1 MDPEASPPKRVTRA
15 RAAAKKAPVDNGIK
29 VATAAAKAKATRTM
43 PAAMTKRK
51 TRADDAADED
61 DNNEDELTAPEP
73 EKPRAT
79 RGRPRKAAMV
89 QAEPEPEV
97 ENEAVV
103 VVPKTRGRSTKV
115 VEEKEVEAA
124 PAVEAPRTR
133 ARGRKVAVADE
144 QAPPVSEAPKRIVR
158 GRQATVTK
166 PTAAPKKSVKFQDTA
181 ELDKEN
187 AIPTTKG
194 KAPVATVTGLRAK
207 PLRKPAAAPRVT
219 RGRARATSESDQA
232 KPKSPLSPKKVTQV
246 AVAKDVS
253 SDDELATMEKTP
265 MKPLMKSPMKP
276 PTNILSSAK
285 RLDFTTSIV
294 ANRAVTAPQDLT
306 SSMMASPARRIPQSP
321 WRGTLGESPKRTGL
335 GEAVRSPF
343 KSSMPPPS
351 STKPS
356 FKASLLQSPAKRP
369 PSPTKISAGGS
380 PTRTVSGNLF
390 NATPKPNTFSIS
402 RFTTPRTLTKS
413 AFRPGRVPF
422 SSVVKPAT
430 ESRLLGKDQAPA
442 DGAHIK
448 PFPGRLSAVLPR
460 HADPTMDEAEV
471 PAGSTTPKSPVDNA
485 EEVEFAL
492 NVLVEESTT
501 MDCGD
506 DVAAMVVEELQSTT
520 PSASPSSYS
529 IGSFGLRP
537 EQEDPFQDS
546 DSEDEL
552 ASASPLYSPS
562 PISALKMSSKDFAML
577 STPKKL
583 SFGEKTPVAKSS
595 AQIGFTPLAKQLD
608 SWMTPVDPQP
618 EIVEEEYEEEPE
630 PVVTPNVEEQ
640 AAEQSPVPTS
650 FFEDEMIVR
659 EEAEIESEHDLM
671 EQVVEAVELAPA
683 EVESENELE
692 DEVIGVLEFAPAE
705 PDSEHGLE
713 DTVMEAI
720 EFAPAELDDEDLA
733 LAAEADELSL
743 IEEENADSN
752 DVVDIVTYAV
762 EDEAVSEA
770 SQEYGDENMVPIDPE
785 LLAFGEQAAPEQHQE
800 PIVEIATNVV
810 PETKVEE
817 EEHESTPLAPRAVQQ
832 YSNPFTPARPTIG
845 RSFHTV
851 CKVPLKAEGA
861 ESPIKPSPR
870 KRPASASRVTAHRT
884 APPPPPTIVCHDE
897 SSTPAKSTNWST
909 SATPTR
915 TPRRDLDNRVL
926 RGAVVYVDVHTSEGA
941 DASAV
946 FVELLNQM
954 GAKCVKSW
962 GWNPNTMSQPRGVIS
977 PETAESAKVGITH
990 VVFKDGGKRTLEK
1003 VRETNGVVLCVGVGW
1018 VLEYV
1023 FPLILLHNT
1032 FTNRYSCERMD
1043 QWLDESPYS
1052 IDTAIVPRGGNRRR
1066 KSMEPRAL
1074 ANMNGTLVSTP
1085 GRAPSKEP
1093 TAPATARPARIGRRE
1108 STQWIRTPRS
1118 AEATTST
1125 QDQDVEMN
1133 DYTMAELSPL
1143 PTTPSAEALSMY
1155 AEHIL
1160 DNEGGVEETPYYSGR
1175 EKEELVMR
1183 TVPAN
1188 KMVVREQDGPSQMG
1202 SEALMQR
1209 LMMARRKSLQWAPK
1223 VGSPLARQ

>member
-15 RAAAKKAPVDNGIK
+15 RAAAKKAPDNGVK

-51 TRADDAADED
+51 TRADEAAND
-61 DNNEDELTAPEP
+61 DNNNEDELTAPEP

-97 ENEAVV
+97 EKEVMV
-103 VVPKTRGRSTKV
+103 VVPKTRGRPKKV
-115 VEEKEVEAA
+115 VEENEIEAA

-144 QAPPVSEAPKRIVR
+144 HAPPVSEAPKKIVR

-207 PLRKPAAAPRVT
+207 PVRKPAAAPRVT

-265 MKPLMKSPMKP
+265 MKPLIKSPMKP
-276 PTNILSSAK
+276 RTNILSSAK

-294 ANRAVTAPQDLT
+294 ANRAVTAPQDFT

-321 WRGTLGESPKRTGL
+321 WRETLGGSPKRTGL

-380 PTRTVSGNLF
+380 PTRTASGNLF

-442 DGAHIK
+442 DGASIK

-485 EEVEFAL
+485 EEVKFSL
-492 NVLVEESTT
+492 NVLVQESTT
-501 MDCGD
+501 MDCAD

-520 PSASPSSYS
+520 PSVSPSSYS

-537 EQEDPFQDS
+537 DKEDPFQDS

-562 PISALKMSSKDFAML
+562 PIGALKMSFKDFAML

-618 EIVEEEYEEEPE
+618 EIVQEEYEEEPE
-630 PVVTPNVEEQ
+630 LVVTPNVEEQ

-659 EEAEIESEHDLM
+659 EEADIESEHDLK
-671 EQVVEAVELAPA
+671 EQVSEAVELTPA
-683 EVESENELE
+683 EVESENEPE
-692 DEVIGVLEFAPAE
+692 DEVIGVLEFAAAE
-705 PDSEHGLE
+705 PEPEHGLE

-743 IEEENADSN
+743 IEEENANSN
-752 DVVDIVTYAV
+752 DVLDLGTYAV

-785 LLAFGEQAAPEQHQE
+785 LLTLGEQVVLEQHQE
-800 PIVEIATNVV
+800 PSVETVSNVV
-810 PETKVEE
+810 PETEVEE
-817 EEHESTPLAPRAVQQ
+817 HHSTSLSRRADLR
-832 YSNPFTPARPTIG
+832 SANPFTPARPTIG

-884 APPPPPTIVCHDE
+884 APPPPTIVCHDE
-897 SSTPAKSTNWST
+897 SSTPVASTNWST

-946 FVELLNQM
+946 FVELLTQM

-962 GWNPNTMSQPRGVIS
+962 GWKPNTMSPPGGVIS

-1018 VLEYV
+1018 VLD
-1023 FPLILLHNT
+1023 
-1032 FTNRYSCERMD
+1032 CERMD

-1085 GRAPSKEP
+1085 GRASSKEP

-1118 AEATTST
+1118 AEAATST

-1160 DNEGGVEETPYYSGR
+1160 DNEGRVEETPYYSGR

-1183 TVPAN
+1183 TMPAN
-1188 KMVVREQDGPSQMG
+1188 KMVVRDQDGPSQMG

>member
-43 PAAMTKRK
+43 PATMTKRK
-51 TRADDAADED
+51 TRADDAANDDD

-89 QAEPEPEV
+89 QAEPEV
-97 ENEAVV
+97 EKEAVV
-103 VVPKTRGRSTKV
+103 VAPKTRGRPKKV
-115 VEEKEVEAA
+115 VEEKEVVEAA
-124 PAVEAPRTR
+124 PTVEVPRTR

-158 GRQATVTK
+158 GRLATVTK

-187 AIPTTKG
+187 AIPTGKG
-194 KAPVATVTGLRAK
+194 KAPVASVTGLRAK
-207 PLRKPAAAPRVT
+207 PVRKPAAAPRVT
-219 RGRARATSESDQA
+219 RGRARATSESDQT

-276 PTNILSSAK
+276 PTNTLSPAK

-294 ANRAVTAPQDLT
+294 ANRVVTAPQDLT

-335 GEAVRSPF
+335 GEPVRSPF

-442 DGAHIK
+442 DGVSIK

-460 HADPTMDEAEV
+460 HADPTMNEAEV
-471 PAGSTTPKSPVDNA
+471 PAGSTTPKSPV
-485 EEVEFAL
+485 EEVEYVPDILA
-492 NVLVEESTT
+492 EESMTT
-501 MDCGD
+501 DSGD
-506 DVAAMVVEELQSTT
+506 DMAAMVVEELQSTT
-520 PSASPSSYS
+520 PSASPSPHS

-537 EQEDPFQDS
+537 EQEDPFEDS

-552 ASASPLYSPS
+552 ASAPPLYSPS

-608 SWMTPVDPQP
+608 NWMTPVDPQL
-618 EIVEEEYEEEPE
+618 EIAEEEYEEEPE

-640 AAEQSPVPTS
+640 AVEKSPVPTS

-659 EEAEIESEHDLM
+659 DEAEMDSEHDLK
-671 EQVVEAVELAPA
+671 EQVMEVLELAPSSA
-683 EVESENELE
+683 ELE
-692 DEVIGVLEFAPAE
+692 SDNEPKEEAVGVLEFAPAE
-705 PDSEHGLE
+705 LESEHDVE

-743 IEEENADSN
+743 IEEENINSN
-752 DVVDIVTYAV
+752 DVADAVTYAV
-762 EDEAVSEA
+762 EDEAASEA

-785 LLAFGEQAAPEQHQE
+785 LLALGEQCGPEEHHE
-800 PIVEIATNVV
+800 PIVETATNDV

-817 EEHESTPLAPRAVQQ
+817 EERQSTPLAPRAAQQ
-832 YSNPFTPARPTIG
+832 SANPFTPARPTIG

-870 KRPASASRVTAHRT
+870 KRPASASRVTAHRI
-884 APPPPPTIVCHDE
+884 PPPPPTIVCHDE
-897 SSTPAKSTNWST
+897 SSTPAKATNWST

-946 FVELLNQM
+946 FVELLGQM

-962 GWNPNTMSQPRGVIS
+962 GWNPSTMSPPGGVIS

-1023 FPLILLHNT
+1023 FPLLLMYNT
-1032 FTNRYSCERMD
+1032 YTNKYSCERMD

-1085 GRAPSKEP
+1085 GRASSKEP
-1093 TAPATARPARIGRRE
+1093 TAPATARPARLGRRE

-1118 AEATTST
+1118 AEAATQN

-1133 DYTMAELSPL
+1133 DYTLAELSPL
-1143 PTTPSAEALSMY
+1143 PTTPSAESLSMY

-1188 KMVVREQDGPSQMG
+1188 KMVVRDQGASAQMG

>member
-79 RGRPRKAAMV
+79 RGRPKKAAMV

-103 VVPKTRGRSTKV
+103 VVTKTRGRPKKV

-124 PAVEAPRTR
+124 PAVDAPRTR
-133 ARGRKVAVADE
+133 ARGRKVGVADE

-380 PTRTVSGNLF
+380 PTPTVSGNLF

-442 DGAHIK
+442 NGASIK

-471 PAGSTTPKSPVDNA
+471 PAGSITPKSPVDNA

-492 NVLVEESTT
+492 NVLVDESTI

-608 SWMTPVDPQP
+608 SWMTPVEPQP
-618 EIVEEEYEEEPE
+618 EIVEEEYEEELE
-630 PVVTPNVEEQ
+630 PVVTLNVEEQ

-659 EEAEIESEHDLM
+659 EEAEIESEHDLK
-671 EQVVEAVELAPA
+671 EQVVEAAELAPA
-683 EVESENELE
+683 EVEFKNELE
-692 DEVIGVLEFAPAE
+692 EAVIGVLEFAPAE
-705 PDSEHGLE
+705 LESEHDLE
-713 DTVMEAI
+713 DRVMEAI

-752 DVVDIVTYAV
+752 DIVDAVAYAV

-785 LLAFGEQAAPEQHQE
+785 LLALGEQAVPEQHQE
-800 PIVEIATNVV
+800 PSVETVSNMVL
-810 PETKVEE
+810 ETEVEVEE
-817 EEHESTPLAPRAVQQ
+817 HHSTPLAPRPVRQSA
-832 YSNPFTPARPTIG
+832 NPFTPARPTIG

-861 ESPIKPSPR
+861 ESPLKPSPR

-962 GWNPNTMSQPRGVIS
+962 GWNPNTMSLPGGVIS

-1018 VLEYV
+1018 VLD
-1023 FPLILLHNT
+1023 
-1032 FTNRYSCERMD
+1032 CERMD

-1085 GRAPSKEP
+1085 GRASSKEP

-1108 STQWIRTPRS
+1108 STQWIRTPRG

-1188 KMVVREQDGPSQMG
+1188 KMVVRQQDGPSQMG

>member
-43 PAAMTKRK
+43 PPAMTKRK
-51 TRADDAADED
+51 TRADDAANDD

-73 EKPRAT
+73 EKPRTT

-89 QAEPEPEV
+89 QAEPEV
-97 ENEAVV
+97 EKETMVV
-103 VVPKTRGRSTKV
+103 APKTRGRPKKV
-115 VEEKEVEAA
+115 VEEKEVVEAA

-133 ARGRKVAVADE
+133 ATRGRKVAVADE

-158 GRQATVTK
+158 GRQTTITK

-187 AIPTTKG
+187 AIPTGNG

-207 PLRKPAAAPRVT
+207 PVRKPAAAPRVT
-219 RGRARATSESDQA
+219 RGRARATSEFDQA

-253 SDDELATMEKTP
+253 SDDELATMVKTP
-265 MKPLMKSPMKP
+265 MKPLMKSPLKP
-276 PTNILSSAK
+276 PTNTLSPAK

-306 SSMMASPARRIPQSP
+306 SSMMASPARRIPQSS
-321 WRGTLGESPKRTGL
+321 WKGTLGESPKRTGL
-335 GEAVRSPF
+335 GDAVRSPF

-442 DGAHIK
+442 DGVGIK

-460 HADPTMDEAEV
+460 HADPIMNEAEV

-485 EEVEFAL
+485 EEVEYVPEILA
-492 NVLVEESTT
+492 EESAT
-501 MDCGD
+501 MDNGEE
-506 DVAAMVVEELQSTT
+506 VAAMVVEELQSTT
-520 PSASPSSYS
+520 PSASPSGYS
-529 IGSFGLRP
+529 IGSFGLRT

-618 EIVEEEYEEEPE
+618 EIEEEVYEEEPE
-630 PVVTPNVEEQ
+630 PVVTQSVEEKPV
-640 AAEQSPVPTS
+640 EQSPVLTS

-659 EEAEIESEHDLM
+659 EEAELESEHDLK
-671 EQVVEAVELAPA
+671 EQVMEVLESASSPA
-683 EVESENELE
+683 ELESENEPKE
-692 DEVIGVLEFAPAE
+692 KIVVGVLEFAPAE
-705 PDSEHGLE
+705 PESEHDLE

-743 IEEENADSN
+743 IEENVDYN
-752 DVVDIVTYAV
+752 DVVDAIAYAV

-785 LLAFGEQAAPEQHQE
+785 LLALGEQGAPEEHQE
-800 PIVEIATNVV
+800 PIVETVTCAV
-810 PETKVEE
+810 PETEAEVEE
-817 EEHESTPLAPRAVQQ
+817 HHSTPIAPRAVRK
-832 YSNPFTPARPTIG
+832 SANPFTPARPTIG

-884 APPPPPTIVCHDE
+884 APPPPTIVCHDE
-897 SSTPAKSTNWST
+897 SSTPAKATNWST

-954 GAKCVKSW
+954 GAKCVRSW
-962 GWNPNTMSQPRGVIS
+962 GWNPNTMTPPGGVIS

-1018 VLEYV
+1018 VLD
-1023 FPLILLHNT
+1023 
-1032 FTNRYSCERMD
+1032 CERMD
-1043 QWLDESPYS
+1043 QWLDESSYS
-1052 IDTAIVPRGGNRRR
+1052 IDTAVVPRGGNRRR

-1085 GRAPSKEP
+1085 GRASSKEP

-1118 AEATTST
+1118 AESATQN
-1125 QDQDVEMN
+1125 QDQDVEMT
-1133 DYTMAELSPL
+1133 DYTLAELSPL
-1143 PTTPSAEALSMY
+1143 PMTPSAESLSMY

-1160 DNEGGVEETPYYSGR
+1160 DNEGGVEETPYYNGR

-1188 KMVVREQDGPSQMG
+1188 KMVVRDQGATTQMG

>member
-43 PAAMTKRK
+43 PATMTKRK
-51 TRADDAADED
+51 TRADDAANDD

-89 QAEPEPEV
+89 QAEPEV
-97 ENEAVV
+97 EKEAVV
-103 VVPKTRGRSTKV
+103 VVPKTRGRPKKV
-115 VEEKEVEAA
+115 VEEKEVVEAA
-124 PAVEAPRTR
+124 PTVEVPITR
-133 ARGRKVAVADE
+133 ARGRKVAVANE

-158 GRQATVTK
+158 GRLATVTK

-187 AIPTTKG
+187 AIPTAKG

-207 PLRKPAAAPRVT
+207 PVRKPAAAPRVT
-219 RGRARATSESDQA
+219 RGRARATSESDRT

-276 PTNILSSAK
+276 PTNTLSPAK

-294 ANRAVTAPQDLT
+294 ANRVVTAPQDLT
-306 SSMMASPARRIPQSP
+306 ASMMTSPARRIPQSP

-335 GEAVRSPF
+335 GEPVRSPF

-442 DGAHIK
+442 DGVSIK

-471 PAGSTTPKSPVDNA
+471 PAGSTTPKSPV
-485 EEVEFAL
+485 EEVEYVPDILA
-492 NVLVEESTT
+492 EENTT
-501 MDCGD
+501 TDSVD
-506 DVAAMVVEELQSTT
+506 DMAAMVVEELQSTT
-520 PSASPSSYS
+520 PSASPSAYS

-537 EQEDPFQDS
+537 EQEDPFEDS

-595 AQIGFTPLAKQLD
+595 VQIGFTPLAKQLD
-608 SWMTPVDPQP
+608 NWMTPVDPQP
-618 EIVEEEYEEEPE
+618 EIAEEEYEEEPE
-630 PVVTPNVEEQ
+630 PVVTPNAEEQ
-640 AAEQSPVPTS
+640 AVEQSPVPTS
-650 FFEDEMIVR
+650 FFEDEMIAR
-659 EEAEIESEHDLM
+659 DEAEMESEHDLK
-671 EQVVEAVELAPA
+671 EQVMEVLELASSPAELESDNELKEEAVA
-683 EVESENELE
+683 VF
-692 DEVIGVLEFAPAE
+692 EFAPAE
-705 PDSEHGLE
+705 LESEQDVE

-743 IEEENADSN
+743 IEEENINSN
-752 DVVDIVTYAV
+752 DAVDVVTYAV
-762 EDEAVSEA
+762 EDEAASEA

-785 LLAFGEQAAPEQHQE
+785 LLALGEQCCPEEHHE
-800 PIVEIATNVV
+800 PIVESPTNDV

-817 EEHESTPLAPRAVQQ
+817 EERQSTPLAPRAVHQ
-832 YSNPFTPARPTIG
+832 SANPFTPARPTIG

-870 KRPASASRVTAHRT
+870 KRPASASRVTAHRI
-884 APPPPPTIVCHDE
+884 PPPPPTIGGHDE
-897 SSTPAKSTNWST
+897 SSTPAKATNWST

-915 TPRRDLDNRVL
+915 TPRRDLDTRVL

-946 FVELLNQM
+946 FVELLGQM

-962 GWNPNTMSQPRGVIS
+962 GWNPSTMSPPGGVIS

-1018 VLEYV
+1018 VLD
-1023 FPLILLHNT
+1023 
-1032 FTNRYSCERMD
+1032 CERMD

-1052 IDTAIVPRGGNRRR
+1052 IDTAVVPRGGNRRR

-1085 GRAPSKEP
+1085 GRASSKEP

-1118 AEATTST
+1118 AEAATQN

-1133 DYTMAELSPL
+1133 DYTLAELSPL
-1143 PTTPSAEALSMY
+1143 PTTPSAESLSMY

-1188 KMVVREQDGPSQMG
+1188 KMVVRDQGAPAQMG

>member
-15 RAAAKKAPVDNGIK
+15 RAAAKKVPVDNGIK

-43 PAAMTKRK
+43 PPAMTKRK
-51 TRADDAADED
+51 TRADDAVNDD

-73 EKPRAT
+73 EKARAT

-89 QAEPEPEV
+89 QAEPEV
-97 ENEAVV
+97 EKEAVV
-103 VVPKTRGRSTKV
+103 VAPKTRGRPKKV
-115 VEEKEVEAA
+115 VEEKDVVEGA

-158 GRQATVTK
+158 GRQTTITK
-166 PTAAPKKSVKFQDTA
+166 PSAAPKKSVKFQDTA

-187 AIPTTKG
+187 AIPTGKG
-194 KAPVATVTGLRAK
+194 KAPAATVTGLRAK
-207 PLRKPAAAPRVT
+207 PVRKPAAAPRVT

-232 KPKSPLSPKKVTQV
+232 KQKSPLSPKKVTQV

-265 MKPLMKSPMKP
+265 MKPLMKSPLKP
-276 PTNILSSAK
+276 PTNTLSPAK

-321 WRGTLGESPKRTGL
+321 WKGTLGESPKRTGL
-335 GEAVRSPF
+335 GDAVRSPF
-343 KSSMPPPS
+343 KTSMPPPS

-430 ESRLLGKDQAPA
+430 ESRLLGRDQASA
-442 DGAHIK
+442 NGVSIK

-460 HADPTMDEAEV
+460 HADPTMTEDEV
-471 PAGSTTPKSPVDNA
+471 PAGSTTPKSPIDNA
-485 EEVEFAL
+485 EEVEYAPEIL
-492 NVLVEESTT
+492 AEENTT
-501 MDCGD
+501 MEGGE
-506 DVAAMVVEELQSTT
+506 DVAAIVMEELQSTT
-520 PSASPSSYS
+520 PSASPSAYS

-618 EIVEEEYEEEPE
+618 EIEEEVYEEEPE
-630 PVVTPNVEEQ
+630 PVVTPNVEKPV
-640 AAEQSPVPTS
+640 EQSPVPTS

-659 EEAEIESEHDLM
+659 EETELESEHDPK
-671 EQVVEAVELAPA
+671 EQVMEDLELESSPA
-683 EVESENELE
+683 ELQSENDPKEE
-692 DEVIGVLEFAPAE
+692 AMGVL
-705 PDSEHGLE
+705 
-713 DTVMEAI
+713 

-743 IEEENADSN
+743 IEEETVDSN
-752 DVVDIVTYAV
+752 DVVDTVACAV
-762 EDEAVSEA
+762 EDETVSEA
-770 SQEYGDENMVPIDPE
+770 SQDYGDENMLPIDPE
-785 LLAFGEQAAPEQHQE
+785 LLALGEKDAPEEHQE
-800 PIVEIATNVV
+800 PSVETVTKAV
-810 PETKVEE
+810 PETEIEVEE
-817 EEHESTPLAPRAVQQ
+817 HHSTPIAPRTVRQTA
-832 YSNPFTPARPTIG
+832 NPFTPARPTIG

-884 APPPPPTIVCHDE
+884 PPPPPTVVCHDE
-897 SSTPAKSTNWST
+897 STPAKATNWST

-926 RGAVVYVDVHTSEGA
+926 KGAVVYVDVHTSEGA

-962 GWNPNTMSQPRGVIS
+962 GWNPNIMSPPGGVIS

-1003 VRETNGVVLCVGVGW
+1003 VREANGVVLCVGVGW

-1023 FPLILLHNT
+1023 FPL
-1032 FTNRYSCERMD
+1032 F
-1043 QWLDESPYS
+1043 
-1052 IDTAIVPRGGNRRR
+1052 
-1066 KSMEPRAL
+1066 
-1074 ANMNGTLVSTP
+1074 
-1085 GRAPSKEP
+1085 
-1093 TAPATARPARIGRRE
+1093 
-1108 STQWIRTPRS
+1108 
-1118 AEATTST
+1118 
-1125 QDQDVEMN
+1125 
-1133 DYTMAELSPL
+1133 
-1143 PTTPSAEALSMY
+1143 
-1155 AEHIL
+1155 
-1160 DNEGGVEETPYYSGR
+1160 
-1175 EKEELVMR
+1175 
-1183 TVPAN
+1183 
-1188 KMVVREQDGPSQMG
+1188 
-1202 SEALMQR
+1202 
-1209 LMMARRKSLQWAPK
+1209 
-1223 VGSPLARQ
+1223 

>member
-43 PAAMTKRK
+43 PATMTKRK
-51 TRADDAADED
+51 TRADDAANDD

-89 QAEPEPEV
+89 QAEPEV
-97 ENEAVV
+97 EKEAAV
-103 VVPKTRGRSTKV
+103 VVPKTRGRPKKV
-115 VEEKEVEAA
+115 VEEKEVVEAA
-124 PAVEAPRTR
+124 PTVEVPITR
-133 ARGRKVAVADE
+133 ARGRKVAVANE

-158 GRQATVTK
+158 GRLATVTK

-187 AIPTTKG
+187 AIPTAKG

-207 PLRKPAAAPRVT
+207 PVRKPAAAPRVT
-219 RGRARATSESDQA
+219 RGRARATSESDQT

-276 PTNILSSAK
+276 PTNTLSPAK

-294 ANRAVTAPQDLT
+294 ANRVVTAPQDLT
-306 SSMMASPARRIPQSP
+306 ASMMASPARRIPQSP

-335 GEAVRSPF
+335 GEPVRSPF

-442 DGAHIK
+442 DGVSIK

-471 PAGSTTPKSPVDNA
+471 PAGSTTPKSPV
-485 EEVEFAL
+485 EEVEYVSDILA
-492 NVLVEESTT
+492 EENTT
-501 MDCGD
+501 TDSVD
-506 DVAAMVVEELQSTT
+506 DMAAMVVEELQSTT
-520 PSASPSSYS
+520 PSASPSAYS

-537 EQEDPFQDS
+537 EQEDPFEDS

-595 AQIGFTPLAKQLD
+595 VQIGFTPLAKQLD
-608 SWMTPVDPQP
+608 NWMTPVDSQP
-618 EIVEEEYEEEPE
+618 EIAEEEYEEEPE

-640 AAEQSPVPTS
+640 AVEQSPVPTS

-659 EEAEIESEHDLM
+659 DEAEMESEHDLK
-671 EQVVEAVELAPA
+671 EQVMEVLELASSPAELESDNEPKEEAV
-683 EVESENELE
+683 
-692 DEVIGVLEFAPAE
+692 GVLEFAPAE
-705 PDSEHGLE
+705 LESEHDVE

-743 IEEENADSN
+743 IEEENINLN
-752 DVVDIVTYAV
+752 DVADVVTYAV
-762 EDEAVSEA
+762 EDEAASEA

-785 LLAFGEQAAPEQHQE
+785 LLALGEQCGPEEHHE
-800 PIVEIATNVV
+800 PIVETTTNDV
-810 PETKVEE
+810 PETKIEE
-817 EEHESTPLAPRAVQQ
+817 EERQSTPLAPRAVQQ
-832 YSNPFTPARPTIG
+832 SANPFTPARPTIG

-870 KRPASASRVTAHRT
+870 KRPASASRVTAHRI
-884 APPPPPTIVCHDE
+884 PPPPPTIVCHDE
-897 SSTPAKSTNWST
+897 SSTPAKATNWST

-915 TPRRDLDNRVL
+915 TPRRDLDTRVL

-946 FVELLNQM
+946 FVELLGQM

-962 GWNPNTMSQPRGVIS
+962 GWNPSTMSPPGGVIS

-1018 VLEYV
+1018 VLD
-1023 FPLILLHNT
+1023 
-1032 FTNRYSCERMD
+1032 CERMD

-1052 IDTAIVPRGGNRRR
+1052 IDTAVVPRGGNRRR

-1085 GRAPSKEP
+1085 GRASSKEP

-1118 AEATTST
+1118 AEAATQN

-1133 DYTMAELSPL
+1133 DYTLAELSPL
-1143 PTTPSAEALSMY
+1143 PTTPSAESLSMY

-1188 KMVVREQDGPSQMG
+1188 KMVVRDQGAPAQMG

>member
-43 PAAMTKRK
+43 PATMTKRK
-51 TRADDAADED
+51 TRADDAAND
-61 DNNEDELTAPEP
+61 DDDTVDELTAPEP

-89 QAEPEPEV
+89 QAEPEVEKEV
-97 ENEAVV
+97 TVAA
-103 VVPKTRGRSTKV
+103 PKTRGRLKKV
-115 VEEKEVEAA
+115 IGEKEVEAT
-124 PAVEAPRTR
+124 PVVEAPRTR
-133 ARGRKVAVADE
+133 ARGRKVAVPDE
-144 QAPPVSEAPKRIVR
+144 QAPVSEAPKRIVR
-158 GRQATVTK
+158 GRQAAVTK
-166 PTAAPKKSVKFQDTA
+166 PAAAPKKSVKFQDTA

-194 KAPVATVTGLRAK
+194 KAPATTVTGLRAK
-207 PLRKPAAAPRVT
+207 PVRKPAAAPRVT
-219 RGRARATSESDQA
+219 RGRARATSESDPA
-232 KPKSPLSPKKVTQV
+232 KQKSPLSPKKVTQV

-265 MKPLMKSPMKP
+265 MKPLMKSPLKP
-276 PTNILSSAK
+276 PTNTLSPAK

-335 GEAVRSPF
+335 GEPVRSPF
-343 KSSMPPPS
+343 KTSMPPPS

-390 NATPKPNTFSIS
+390 NSTPKPNTFSIS

-430 ESRLLGKDQAPA
+430 ESKILGKDQAPA
-442 DGAHIK
+442 NGASIK

-460 HADPTMDEAEV
+460 HADPTMTEAEE

-485 EEVEFAL
+485 EEIEYSPEDLAQ
-492 NVLVEESTT
+492 EGMTS
-501 MDCGD
+501 GD
-506 DVAAMVVEELQSTT
+506 DVAAMVVAELQSTT
-520 PSASPSSYS
+520 PTASPSSYS

-537 EQEDPFQDS
+537 EQENPFEDS

-608 SWMTPVDPQP
+608 SWMTPAEQEP
-618 EIVEEEYEEEPE
+618 EIAETVYEEEPE
-630 PVVTPNVEEQ
+630 IVETVYEEEPEQAVVPNVEEQ

-650 FFEDEMIVR
+650 FFEDEMIAR
-659 EEAEIESEHDLM
+659 EEAELESEHDLKEEVM
-671 EQVVEAVELAPA
+671 EALEVTPTELQLENEPNEEAV
-683 EVESENELE
+683 
-692 DEVIGVLEFAPAE
+692 GVLEFAPAE
-705 PDSEHGLE
+705 LEPEHGLE

-752 DVVDIVTYAV
+752 DAVDAVAYPV

-785 LLAFGEQAAPEQHQE
+785 LLAIGEHAPQKEHQE
-800 PIVEIATNVV
+800 PTAEPAATAV
-810 PETKVEE
+810 PETQNEVEE
-817 EEHESTPLAPRAVQQ
+817 PQPTPVVPRAMRKTT
-832 YSNPFTPARPTIG
+832 SPFTPARPTIG

-870 KRPASASRVTAHRT
+870 KRPASVSRVTAHRT
-884 APPPPPTIVCHDE
+884 PPPPPTTVCHDE
-897 SSTPAKSTNWST
+897 SSTPAKATNWST

-915 TPRRDLDNRVL
+915 TPRRDLDNKIL

-946 FVELLNQM
+946 FVELLGQM

-962 GWNPNTMSQPRGVIS
+962 GWNPNTMSPPGGVIS

-1018 VLEYV
+1018 VLD
-1023 FPLILLHNT
+1023 
-1032 FTNRYSCERMD
+1032 CERMD

-1085 GRAPSKEP
+1085 GRSSSKEP
-1093 TAPATARPARIGRRE
+1093 TVPQTARPARIGRRE

-1118 AEATTST
+1118 AEAALST

-1133 DYTMAELSPL
+1133 DYTLAELSPL

-1188 KMVVREQDGPSQMG
+1188 KMVIRDQGAPSQMG

-1223 VGSPLARQ
+1223 VGSPLARD

>member
-15 RAAAKKAPVDNGIK
+15 RAAAKKVPVDNGIK

-51 TRADDAADED
+51 TRADDAVNDD

-73 EKPRAT
+73 EKQRAT

-89 QAEPEPEV
+89 QAEPEMEK
-97 ENEAVV
+97 EAVV
-103 VVPKTRGRSTKV
+103 VAPKTRGRPKKV
-115 VEEKEVEAA
+115 VEEKEAEAT
-124 PAVEAPRTR
+124 PVLEAPRTR

-144 QAPPVSEAPKRIVR
+144 PAPPVSEAPKRIVR
-158 GRQATVTK
+158 GRQAAVTK
-166 PTAAPKKSVKFQDTA
+166 PSAAPKKSVKFQDTA

-194 KAPVATVTGLRAK
+194 KTPVATVTGLRAK
-207 PLRKPAAAPRVT
+207 PVRKPAAAPRVT
-219 RGRARATSESDQA
+219 RGRARATSESDQT

-246 AVAKDVS
+246 AVAKDAS

-265 MKPLMKSPMKP
+265 MKPLMKSPLKP
-276 PTNILSSAK
+276 PTNTLSPAK

-343 KSSMPPPS
+343 KSSMLPPS
-351 STKPS
+351 TTKPS

-422 SSVVKPAT
+422 SSAVKPVT
-430 ESRLLGKDQAPA
+430 ESRILEKGQAPA
-442 DGAHIK
+442 NGASIK

-460 HADPTMDEAEV
+460 HADPTMTEPEV
-471 PAGSTTPKSPVDNA
+471 PTGPTTPKSPVNN
-485 EEVEFAL
+485 VEDVEYTPD
-492 NVLVEESTT
+492 VLTKESST

-506 DVAAMVVEELQSTT
+506 GVTIIVVEEPQSTT
-520 PSASPSSYS
+520 PIASPSVYS

-552 ASASPLYSPS
+552 ASGSPLYSPS

-583 SFGEKTPVAKSS
+583 SFGEKTPVAKTSS
-595 AQIGFTPLAKQLD
+595 QIGFTPLAKQLD
-608 SWMTPVDPQP
+608 SWMTPVEPQP
-618 EIVEEEYEEEPE
+618 EIAEEAYEEELE
-630 PVVTPNVEEQ
+630 LVVTPNVEEQ
-640 AAEQSPVPTS
+640 VVEQSPMPTS

-659 EEAEIESEHDLM
+659 EEAELEPEQDLKEQAMEVLESASPLGE
-671 EQVVEAVELAPA
+671 P
-683 EVESENELE
+683 ESENEPGI
-692 DEVIGVLEFAPAE
+692 EVVGVLEFAPPE
-705 PDSEHGLE
+705 LESEHHLE
-713 DTVMEAI
+713 DTVIDAI

-752 DVVDIVTYAV
+752 EAVDVVTCII
-762 EDEAVSEA
+762 EDEAISEA
-770 SQEYGDENMVPIDPE
+770 SQEYGDENIVPIDPE
-785 LLAFGEQAAPEQHQE
+785 LLALGEQVALENYHEPNVESATNDASEAEVEVDEQH
-800 PIVEIATNVV
+800 
-810 PETKVEE
+810 
-817 EEHESTPLAPRAVQQ
+817 STPLAPRAVHQ
-832 YSNPFTPARPTIG
+832 SGNPFTPARPAIG

-884 APPPPPTIVCHDE
+884 PPPPPTIACHDE
-897 SSTPAKSTNWST
+897 SSTPSKATNWST

-915 TPRRDLDNRVL
+915 TPRRDLDNKIL

-946 FVELLNQM
+946 FVELLGQM

-962 GWNPNTMSQPRGVIS
+962 GWNPNSISPPGGVIN
-977 PETAESAKVGITH
+977 PETAESAKIGITH

-1023 FPLILLHNT
+1023 FPLYFRHNI
-1032 FTNRYSCERMD
+1032 Y
-1043 QWLDESPYS
+1043 
-1052 IDTAIVPRGGNRRR
+1052 
-1066 KSMEPRAL
+1066 
-1074 ANMNGTLVSTP
+1074 
-1085 GRAPSKEP
+1085 
-1093 TAPATARPARIGRRE
+1093 
-1108 STQWIRTPRS
+1108 
-1118 AEATTST
+1118 
-1125 QDQDVEMN
+1125 
-1133 DYTMAELSPL
+1133 
-1143 PTTPSAEALSMY
+1143 
-1155 AEHIL
+1155 
-1160 DNEGGVEETPYYSGR
+1160 
-1175 EKEELVMR
+1175 
-1183 TVPAN
+1183 
-1188 KMVVREQDGPSQMG
+1188 
-1202 SEALMQR
+1202 
-1209 LMMARRKSLQWAPK
+1209 
-1223 VGSPLARQ
+1223 

>member
-15 RAAAKKAPVDNGIK
+15 RAAAKKAPADNGIK

-51 TRADDAADED
+51 TRADEAAND
-61 DNNEDELTAPEP
+61 DDDDNEDELTAPEP

-89 QAEPEPEV
+89 QAEPEV
-97 ENEAVV
+97 EKEAVV
-103 VVPKTRGRSTKV
+103 VAPKTRGRPKKV

-124 PAVEAPRTR
+124 PAVEAPRTTR
-133 ARGRKVAVADE
+133 ARGRKVAVTEE

-158 GRQATVTK
+158 GRPATVTK

-207 PLRKPAAAPRVT
+207 PVRKPAAAPRLT

-294 ANRAVTAPQDLT
+294 ANRAVTAPQDFT

-321 WRGTLGESPKRTGL
+321 WKGTLGESPKRTGL

-430 ESRLLGKDQAPA
+430 ESRLLGKDQAPS
-442 DGAHIK
+442 DGASIK

-485 EEVEFAL
+485 EEVEFAPD
-492 NVLVEESTT
+492 VLVEESET
-501 MDCGD
+501 MDFDD

-552 ASASPLYSPS
+552 ASASALYSPS
-562 PISALKMSSKDFAML
+562 PISALKMSSKNFAML

-618 EIVEEEYEEEPE
+618 EIVEEEYNEEPE
-630 PVVTPNVEEQ
+630 PVVTPSVEEQ
-640 AAEQSPVPTS
+640 AAEPSPVPTS

-659 EEAEIESEHDLM
+659 EEAEIESEHDPK
-671 EQVVEAVELAPA
+671 EQVMEAVELATA

-692 DEVIGVLEFAPAE
+692 EEVVGVLKFAPTE
-705 PDSEHGLE
+705 PESEHGLE

-743 IEEENADSN
+743 IEEENVASN
-752 DVVDIVTYAV
+752 DVVDAVAYAV

-785 LLAFGEQAAPEQHQE
+785 LLALGEQAAPEQHQE
-800 PIVEIATNVV
+800 PIVETVTSVV
-810 PETKVEE
+810 PETEVEVEE
-817 EEHESTPLAPRAVQQ
+817 HQSTPLAPRAVQQ
-832 YSNPFTPARPTIG
+832 SANPFTPARPAIG

-861 ESPIKPSPR
+861 ESPIKASTR

-884 APPPPPTIVCHDE
+884 APRPPPPTIVCHDE

-962 GWNPNTMSQPRGVIS
+962 GWNPNTVSPPGGVIS

-1018 VLEYV
+1018 VLD
-1023 FPLILLHNT
+1023 
-1032 FTNRYSCERMD
+1032 CERMD

-1085 GRAPSKEP
+1085 GRASSKEP

-1118 AEATTST
+1118 AEAATST

-1155 AEHIL
+1155 AQHIL

-1188 KMVVREQDGPSQMG
+1188 KMAVREQDGPSQMG

>member
-1 MDPEASPPKRVTRA
+1 MMDPEASPPKRVTRA
-15 RAAAKKAPVDNGIK
+15 RAAAKKVPLDNGIK

-43 PAAMTKRK
+43 PPAMTKRK
-51 TRADDAADED
+51 TRADDVANED

-73 EKPRAT
+73 EKPRTT

-89 QAEPEPEV
+89 QPEPEV
-97 ENEAVV
+97 EKEPVV
-103 VVPKTRGRSTKV
+103 APKTRGRPKKV
-115 VEEKEVEAA
+115 VEEKEVEAE
-124 PAVEAPRTR
+124 PVVEAPRTR

-144 QAPPVSEAPKRIVR
+144 QAPPASEAPKRIVR

-166 PTAAPKKSVKFQDTA
+166 PAAVPKKTVKFQDTA

-187 AIPTTKG
+187 VIPTAKG
-194 KAPVATVTGLRAK
+194 KAPAATVTGLRAK
-207 PLRKPAAAPRVT
+207 PVRKPAAAPRVT

-232 KPKSPLSPKKVTQV
+232 KPKSPLSPKKATQI
-246 AVAKDVS
+246 AVAKDLS

-276 PTNILSSAK
+276 PTNTLSPAK

-294 ANRAVTAPQDLT
+294 ANRAVTAPQDLS

-335 GEAVRSPF
+335 GDAVRSPF
-343 KSSMPPPS
+343 KFSMAPPS

-442 DGAHIK
+442 EGVSIK

-460 HADPTMDEAEV
+460 HADPTMTESDT
-471 PAGSTTPKSPVDNA
+471 PAGSTTPEGPSDNA
-485 EEVEFAL
+485 EEAQYFPDT
-492 NVLVEESTT
+492 LVEESTT

-506 DVAAMVVEELQSTT
+506 EVAAMVVEELQSTT
-520 PSASPSSYS
+520 PTASPSTYS

-537 EQEDPFQDS
+537 EQENPFEDS

-552 ASASPLYSPS
+552 ASASPIYSPS

-608 SWMTPVDPQP
+608 SWMAPVDPQP
-618 EIVEEEYEEEPE
+618 EIAEEEYEEEPEPE

-640 AAEQSPVPTS
+640 AAEQATEQSPVPTS
-650 FFEDEMIVR
+650 FFEDEMIAR
-659 EEAEIESEHDLM
+659 DEAELESEHDLK
-671 EQVVEAVELAPA
+671 EQVMEVLESASVPA
-683 EVESENELE
+683 EPESENDATEE
-692 DEVIGVLEFAPAE
+692 AVGVLEFAPAAE
-705 PDSEHGLE
+705 VESEHDME
-713 DTVMEAI
+713 DMAMEAI

-743 IEEENADSN
+743 IEDNAASN
-752 DVVDIVTYAV
+752 DVVDAVAYAA
-762 EDEAVSEA
+762 EDEGVSEA

-785 LLAFGEQAAPEQHQE
+785 LLALGEQAAPEEHHE
-800 PIVEIATNVV
+800 PAVETTTHAV
-810 PETKVEE
+810 PEAEVEVEE
-817 EEHESTPLAPRAVQQ
+817 HQATPLAPRAIQQ
-832 YSNPFTPARPTIG
+832 SANPFTPARPAIG

-861 ESPIKPSPR
+861 ESPIKVSPR

-884 APPPPPTIVCHDE
+884 APPPPTIVCHDE
-897 SSTPAKSTNWST
+897 SSTPAKATNWST

-915 TPRRDLDNRVL
+915 TPRRDLDNKIL

-946 FVELLNQM
+946 FVELLGQM

-962 GWNPNTMSQPRGVIS
+962 GWNPNTMSPPGGVIS

-1018 VLEYV
+1018 VLD
-1023 FPLILLHNT
+1023 
-1032 FTNRYSCERMD
+1032 CERMD

-1052 IDTAIVPRGGNRRR
+1052 IDTAVVPRGGNRRR

-1085 GRAPSKEP
+1085 GRASSKEP
-1093 TAPATARPARIGRRE
+1093 TAPATARPARIGRRD

-1118 AEATTST
+1118 AEAATKN
-1125 QDQDVEMN
+1125 QDEDVEMN
-1133 DYTMAELSPL
+1133 DYDMGELSPL

-1160 DNEGGVEETPYYSGR
+1160 DNDGGVEETPYYSGR

-1188 KMVVREQDGPSQMG
+1188 KMVVREQGPTSQMG

>member
-29 VATAAAKAKATRTM
+29 VATAAAKAKATPRETDGDERT
-43 PAAMTKRK
+43 TKESCNG
-51 TRADDAADED
+51 AGGAGGGEGGCGGGA
-61 DNNEDELTAPEP
+61 EDE
-73 EKPRAT
+73 
-79 RGRPRKAAMV
+79 GRPK
-89 QAEPEPEV
+89 
-97 ENEAVV
+97 
-103 VVPKTRGRSTKV
+103 KV
-115 VEEKEVEAA
+115 VEEKDVVEAA

-158 GRQATVTK
+158 GRQTTITK
-166 PTAAPKKSVKFQDTA
+166 PAAAPKKSVKFQDTA

-187 AIPTTKG
+187 AIPTGKG

-207 PLRKPAAAPRVT
+207 PVRKPAAAPRVT

-232 KPKSPLSPKKVTQV
+232 KQKSPLSPKKVTQV

-265 MKPLMKSPMKP
+265 MKPLMKSPLKP
-276 PTNILSSAK
+276 PTNTLSSAK

-294 ANRAVTAPQDLT
+294 ANRAVTASQDLT

-321 WRGTLGESPKRTGL
+321 WKGTLGESPKRTGL
-335 GEAVRSPF
+335 GDAVRSPF

-356 FKASLLQSPAKRP
+356 FNASLLQSPAKRP

-430 ESRLLGKDQAPA
+430 ESRLLGRDQASA
-442 DGAHIK
+442 DGVSIK

-460 HADPTMDEAEV
+460 HADPTMTEDGV
-471 PAGSTTPKSPVDNA
+471 PAGSTSPKSPINA
-485 EEVEFAL
+485 EEVEYAPEIL
-492 NVLVEESTT
+492 AEESTA
-501 MDCGD
+501 MEGGE
-506 DVAAMVVEELQSTT
+506 DVAAIVVEELQSTT
-520 PSASPSSYS
+520 PSASPSASS

-552 ASASPLYSPS
+552 ACASPLYSPS

-618 EIVEEEYEEEPE
+618 EIEEEVYDEEPE
-630 PVVTPNVEEQ
+630 PVVTPNVEEKPV
-640 AAEQSPVPTS
+640 EQSPVPTS

-659 EEAEIESEHDLM
+659 EEAELESEHDQK
-671 EQVVEAVELAPA
+671 EQVMEVLELESSPA
-683 EVESENELE
+683 ELQSENDQKE
-692 DEVIGVLEFAPAE
+692 EVVGVLEFAPAE
-705 PDSEHGLE
+705 LESEHNLE
-713 DTVMEAI
+713 DTAMEAI

-743 IEEENADSN
+743 IEEETVDSY
-752 DVVDIVTYAV
+752 DVVDAVAYAV
-762 EDEAVSEA
+762 EEEAVSEA
-770 SQEYGDENMVPIDPE
+770 SQEYGDENVLPIDPE
-785 LLAFGEQAAPEQHQE
+785 LLALGEKDAPEEHQE
-800 PIVEIATNVV
+800 PSVEIVTSAV
-810 PETKVEE
+810 PETEIEVEE
-817 EEHESTPLAPRAVQQ
+817 HHSTPIAPRTIRQTAH
-832 YSNPFTPARPTIG
+832 PFTPARPTIG

-861 ESPIKPSPR
+861 EPPIKPSPR

-884 APPPPPTIVCHDE
+884 PPPPPTIVCHDE
-897 SSTPAKSTNWST
+897 STPAKATNWST

-962 GWNPNTMSQPRGVIS
+962 GWNPNTMSPPGGVIS

-1018 VLEYV
+1018 VLD
-1023 FPLILLHNT
+1023 
-1032 FTNRYSCERMD
+1032 CERMD

-1052 IDTAIVPRGGNRRR
+1052 IDTAVVPRGGNRRR

-1085 GRAPSKEP
+1085 GRASSKEP
-1093 TAPATARPARIGRRE
+1093 TVPATARPARIGRRE

-1118 AEATTST
+1118 AEAATQN
-1125 QDQDVEMN
+1125 QDQDVEMT
-1133 DYTMAELSPL
+1133 DYTLAELSPL
-1143 PTTPSAEALSMY
+1143 PMTPSAESLSMY

-1188 KMVVREQDGPSQMG
+1188 KMVIRDQGEPTQMG